1 MSFKYTILDE
11 HSYLIEGNGTRIKQ
25 TDISPFSFPHPGT
38 TVEESAQNHIN
49 VLIAEQEDAANE
61 KATTESQ
68 LQELMLAVA
77 ELAASSEQNKLETQL
92 AIAELA
98 STLAGGEA

>member
-1 MSFKYTILDE
+1 MAYTFTVLDE
-11 HSYLIEGNGTRIKQ
+11 HSYLIEGEGTRLKQ
-25 TDISPFSFPHPGT
+25 TDISPFSFPYPGS

-49 VLIAEQEDAANE
+49 ALVSEQEAIENE

-77 ELAASSEQNKLETQL
+77 ELASSSEQNKLETQL

-98 STLAGGEA
+98 ATLNGGAA